1 MTEDLLADLKDLER
15 ALDEATAR
23 QSALFQVKFNL
34 AMLRLDLT
42 LSKWAQEAILK
53 AVEARS
59 PQDTSHRP
67 NRPTR
72 RARHTEHSGWTV
84 TL

>member
-1 MTEDLLADLKDLER
+1 MTEEDLLADLRDLER
-15 ALDEATAR
+15 ALNEASAR

-59 PQDTSHRP
+59 PQDASRS
-67 NRPTR
+67 
-72 RARHTEHSGWTV
+72 A
-84 TL
+84 